1 MQIGEAQAS
10 SYQNSFCL
18 EHLLKKFQEE
28 RQLTNHKE
36 VCSEEAQPPTM
47 IDMVNSDQIVP
58 EFENVD
64 VPEHESIVDE
74 VPNDFY

>member
-1 MQIGEAQAS
+1 
-10 SYQNSFCL
+10 
-18 EHLLKKFQEE
+18 
-28 RQLTNHKE
+28 
-36 VCSEEAQPPTM
+36 M

-74 VPNDFY
+74 VPNDFTDIVENTSTLSWMFLFVHLKLLT